1 MEMKHTMPTDQHSQ
15 EESLRMYKKLAIM
28 IVLSFVAMYTLMYS
42 MVDVFANVIPNIN
55 QFYMA
60 GLMTMPMLIFEIVIM
75 GGMYRN
81 KKLNYILLGAGLIL
95 LIVFFMGIRQQTA
108 VGDKQF
114 LKSMI
119 PHHAAAILMGK
130 EASVT
135 DPEIKELIGNIIT
148 SQQAEIDQ
156 MKSKLKELDK
166 QRNNN

>member
-60 GLMTMPMLIFEIVIM
+60 GLMTMPMLIIEIVIM

-81 KKLNYILLGAGLIL
+81 KKLNYILLGTGLIL
-95 LIVFFMGIRQQTA
+95 LIVFFMAIRQQTA